1 MESKQNQ
8 SCLGAFSA
16 GKCRLKLPPASS
28 GLLFPLHTKHCCKE
42 RREAPPRAHGLNRVN
57 SLVEKL
63 RKDQWRGSEE
73 NSGLSTGDTQAEQSP
88 LQPSLP
94 APPTPRSSEAI
105 PEPGKKRLAGAEL
118 LQGSASPG
126 FTKHLV
132 LVPGR
137 THGASS
143 QKNPKQIKRFVTLTE
158 GI

>member
-1 MESKQNQ
+1 M
-8 SCLGAFSA
+8 G
-16 GKCRLKLPPASS
+16 
-28 GLLFPLHTKHCCKE
+28 
-42 RREAPPRAHGLNRVN
+42 
-57 SLVEKL
+57 
-63 RKDQWRGSEE
+63 GSEE
-73 NSGLSTGDTQAEQSP
+73 DSGLSTGDPQAEQSP

-94 APPTPRSSEAI
+94 APPTPRGSEAI

-137 THGASS
+137 TQGASS